1 MRIVMEADDR
11 TGLEQGDKI
20 ERTEIVLSELGSEG
34 WVRMEVGG
42 RTYDIDYR
50 ERGAVCLHRRGRI
63 ATKGQPCE

>member
-50 ERGAVCLHRRGRI
+50 EFWNAARSVCIAV
-63 ATKGQPCE
+63 AA